1 MLHQLLHEI
10 EQANGPLTIHELSQR
25 LNLEAGVVTD
35 MVAFWVRKGR
45 LSTGA
50 SVPVS
55 PSAHHCGSDCQGTAV
70 CHFIARIPESFALTK
85 DAGR

>member
-10 EQANGPLTIHELSQR
+10 EQTNGPLTIQELSQR
-25 LNLEAGVVTD
+25 LNLESGVVMD

-50 SVPVS
+50 STPTAQ
-55 PSAHHCGSDCQGTAV
+55 AHHCGGDCQGTAV
-70 CHFIARIPESFALTK
+70 CHFIAKVPASYTVTK
-85 DAGR
+85 DAAH